1 MNDNITVKPYPI
13 GVAWGAIIG
22 GAFAAAAISLILLML
37 GSALGLSNISPW
49 SHGQTVSS
57 FTVKAAIWLIIMQ
70 WVASAIGGYLTGRLR
85 SKWVGMY
92 AEEVF
97 FRDTAHGFLSW
108 AVATVLTASILAST
122 AASIVGGG
130 VQATATVAA
139 GAASGGNSSKTTN
152 NNFNDDNGYYI
163 DGLFRPADSKLLSA
177 DSKDVRAEV
186 MRIFAMDIK
195 NGDVPQEDRS
205 YLVQMVSV
213 RAGVSTE
220 EAAKRVDNVISKLN
234 SAKEKIK
241 QDAEAARKTA
251 MHVSI
256 YIFLSMLIGAFIASA
271 AAAIGGKH
279 WDEY

>member
-49 SHGQTVSS
+49 SYDQTVAS

-70 WVASAIGGYLTGRLR
+70 WVASAVGGYLTGRLR
-85 SKWVGMY
+85 SKWVGLY

-139 GAASGGNSSKTTN
+139 GAASGDRSSENS
-152 NNFNDDNGYYI
+152 NDYSDSNGYYI
-163 DGLFRPADSKLLSA
+163 DRLFRPLDSKTVNA
-177 DSKDVRAEV
+177 DAKDVRAEA

-195 NGDVPQEDRS
+195 NGDVPQEDRA
-205 YLVQMVSV
+205 YLAQLVSAH
-213 RAGVSTE
+213 AGISSE
-220 EAAKRVDNVISKLN
+220 EATKRVDNAISDLN
-234 SAKEKIK
+234 AAKERVN
-241 QDAEAARKTA
+241 QEAEAARKTA